1 MRVQAYDLLQEIIDR
16 LFEHDLISLWLFDG
30 L

>member
-1 MRVQAYDLLQEIIDR
+1 MRVQGYDLQEIIDR
-16 LFEHDLISLWLFDG
+16 LFEHGLISLWLFDD